1 MKNILF
7 TLMLILSIPCFAQ
20 QNKAEGEKSKSKAV
34 EFMSQSGTLIRKDFY
49 DIHKD
54 KYGVTCQV
62 LILTNIV
69 NNKKSGCL
77 RLKTEYFSSV
87 GTDTYIG
94 TLDSDEIDAAIKSLK
109 YIAETLVPTSPE
121 TYTEVEYST
130 RDNMQIGAFT
140 SDGTWE
146 VYVQTKSY
154 TSRSMSTIKADKI
167 NEFIGYLEQS
177 KQLITEKVGSVQ

>member
-7 TLMLILSIPCFAQ
+7 ILMLVLSIPCFAQ

-54 KYGVTCQV
+54 KNGVTCQV
-62 LILTNIV
+62 LILTNIL

-77 RLKTEYFSSV
+77 RLETNYFSSV

-109 YIAETLVPTSPE
+109 YIAETLVLTSPE

-130 RDNMQIGAFT
+130 RDKIQIGAI
-140 SDGTWE
+140 TWE

>member
-1 MKNILF
+1 MKNSLF

-62 LILTNIV
+62 LILTNIL

-94 TLDSDEIDAAIKSLK
+94 TLDADEIDAAIKSLK
-109 YIAETLVPTSPE
+109 YIA
-121 TYTEVEYST
+121 
-130 RDNMQIGAFT
+130 
-140 SDGTWE
+140 
-146 VYVQTKSY
+146 
-154 TSRSMSTIKADKI
+154 
-167 NEFIGYLEQS
+167 
-177 KQLITEKVGSVQ
+177 

>member
-1 MKNILF
+1 MRL
-7 TLMLILSIPCFAQ
+7 
-20 QNKAEGEKSKSKAV
+20 E
-34 EFMSQSGTLIRKDFY
+34 
-49 DIHKD
+49 
-54 KYGVTCQV
+54 
-62 LILTNIV
+62 TN
-69 NNKKSGCL
+69 
-77 RLKTEYFSSV
+77 YFSSV

-109 YIAETLVPTSPE
+109 YIAETLVLTSPE